1 MAVLGFFLLAHTA
14 FAAGTVYVSE
24 QGDDDNNGSKNEP
37 YKTLKKAA
45 DEVNEG
51 EVSRVEVLQGNYAG
65 ATFSKG
71 VTLVGD
77 SKKGTVITS
86 PVLLYGKSTVK
97 NLAFRISAGSAITIG
112 KTAEV
117 TIENTDIRDAG
128 KAGIWVEPGRARVT
142 LRDSRISGGTKAVYL
157 QAGARLD
164 ATGNT
169 IINNSEEGI
178 DIRQNTRGTIK
189 NNTIENNRESGIEV
203 IIGSSSFVITGNS
216 IKNNGASGI
225 ASQFYPLNKKLGKI
239 VVTNNTI
246 KGNKNYDLDCK
257 LPQGGNFPPGY
268 WSDSISLEGNTL
280 SAPDGS
286 SLNKRCKIL
295 QTGTKEELEALAQSE
310 AEQKEETEE
319 QPIEVETE
327 NQPGEV
333 VLPNQDEVTQR
344 EQFIQ
349 EMQESPSQQLP
360 SLDEKLKQR
369 SSFGVFFIGY
379 DQTLA
384 KEYQQTLE
392 QQKTWLT
399 DKKTAIASQET
410 LASDEQIQGLLR
422 QQEVDTKLQ
431 EERALVYTQERGIW
445 NNKVLRSLFTRILRV
460 SVG

>member
-1 MAVLGFFLLAHTA
+1 M
-14 FAAGTVYVSE
+14 
-24 QGDDDNNGSKNEP
+24 
-37 YKTLKKAA
+37 
-45 DEVNEG
+45 
-51 EVSRVEVLQGNYAG
+51 
-65 ATFSKG
+65 
-71 VTLVGD
+71 
-77 SKKGTVITS
+77 
-86 PVLLYGKSTVK
+86 
-97 NLAFRISAGSAITIG
+97 TILS
-112 KTAEV
+112 
-117 TIENTDIRDAG
+117 ENTDIRDAG

-169 IINNSEEGI
+169 IMNNSEEGI

-203 IIGSSSFVITGNS
+203 IIGSSDFVITGNS

-239 VVTNNTI
+239 VVTNNTL

-310 AEQKEETEE
+310 AEQAEQKEETEE
-319 QPIEVETE
+319 RLTE
-327 NQPGEV
+327 AENNPGEV
-333 VLPNQDEVTQR
+333 VLPNQDEVAKR

-349 EMQESPSQQLP
+349 EMQESPSQQWP

-369 SSFGVFFIGY
+369 SSFIVFFVGY
-379 DQTLA
+379 DQTLV

-392 QQKTWLT
+392 QQKTWLA

-410 LASDEQIQGLLR
+410 LASDEQIQGLIQ
-422 QQEVDTKLQ
+422 QQEADIKLQ

-445 NNKVLRSLFTRILRV
+445 NNKALRSLFTKILLV